1 MDTKSVPSLND
12 GNVKKT
18 KGRQKIEM
26 KKISN
31 ERYLQAT
38 FSKRRTGIFKKA
50 SELATLC
57 DVDLAVIVFS
67 PGNRVFSF
75 GSPHVD
81 SVIQRYI
88 AHALTPPTLD
98 LNEPFCT
105 MDERGLHAHLDYLA
119 NRFTREKK
127 REEDLNRLLEVSK
140 NHFWWT
146 SPIESMNKAQVENY
160 KKALEDLKTL
170 VNKKREKLLFK
181 STVLTYNSSTH
192 FFCRWKLLFPC

>member
-88 AHALTPPTLD
+88 AHAPTPPTLD

-127 REEDLNRLLEVSK
+127 REEDLNRGSSSS
-140 NHFWWT
+140 H
-146 SPIESMNKAQVENY
+146 
-160 KKALEDLKTL
+160 
-170 VNKKREKLLFK
+170 VNSAVPMQNPMGVIDGTILCYRQFNDIQRNGPTPGLF
-181 STVLTYNSSTH
+181 
-192 FFCRWKLLFPC
+192 